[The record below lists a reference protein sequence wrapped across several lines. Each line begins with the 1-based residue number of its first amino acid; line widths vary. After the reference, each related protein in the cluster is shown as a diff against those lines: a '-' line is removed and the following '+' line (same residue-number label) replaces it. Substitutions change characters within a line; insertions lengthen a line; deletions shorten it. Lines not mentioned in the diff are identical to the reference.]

1 MSKLSQREL
10 LSEGF
15 LSTVRKLAGNTV
27 GAIGG
32 GIYNA
37 TKQVVKDV
45 AAADTSAS
53 IFNVAKQG
61 AKGMASGWNTV
72 SKWQSTS
79 SPEKFVEEELKQ
91 SSYNEIFDPKSIKI
105 IEAQRDTEVKRDL
118 SQGIK
123 PKTIKGNRFFV
134 YFEAL
139 KYNETSG
146 TSITQ
151 VGGFNKIKGVA
162 TVIKGGDGKFKLIEV
177 KDDKGQKIDKPTRV
191 RRTQAQTPTQPAA
204 SKPKFYEALRDWKI
218 NNIGPNAVNNDL
230 SYQQLRSFLTS
241 IGIDDANT
249 VLVLQNAGIT
259 GSGAQTIPNSKL
271 ANLEASLKMI
281 GITEKSQLN
290 LLKQLNLLNDSYNK
304 TYELS
309 KH

>member
-1 MSKLSQREL
+1 MSKLSQKEL

-15 LSTVRKLAGNTV
+15 LSTVRKLAANTV
-27 GAIGG
+27 GAVAGG
-32 GIYNA
+32 VYGA
-37 TKQVVKDV
+37 AKQVAKDV

-72 SKWQSTS
+72 SKWQSSS
-79 SPEKFVEEELKQ
+79 SPEKFVEEELKNNY
-91 SSYNEIFDPKSIKI
+91 SSTFDPKSIKI

-118 SQGIK
+118 SQGIQ

-162 TVIKGGDGKFKLIEV
+162 TVIKGGDGKFKLIEL
-177 KDDKGQKIDKPTRV
+177 KDENGNIISNG
-191 RRTQAQTPTQPAA
+191 
-204 SKPKFYEALRDWKI
+204 SKEQIKNYDRAMAP
-218 NNIGPNAVNNDL
+218 
-230 SYQQLRSFLTS
+230 FLTS
-241 IGIDDANT
+241 IPNPGSPKLIDYATAIKRAFNLSVRELKDITNDNSVDSVKDALTIIINKQADDI
-249 VLVLQNAGIT
+249 LDQNDINL
-259 GSGAQTIPNSKL
+259 IKKVFKDNLL
-271 ANLEASLKMI
+271 AEN
-281 GITEKSQLN
+281 SQLN